1 MAFKASDYPE
11 IRNASEAYDVA
22 RAEFQRLDRQ
32 LNETSTSSPTYK
44 DLVTRRNEAK
54 QEMDT
59 ALKKYQDITKK
70 RKAEFEADQ
79 KKKADRKKS
88 ETLKRKL
95 KTLKDDRQRALDR
108 GDSTDAV
115 DNAIK
120 KAQDELDKITADRK
134 KTAEA
139 PGRPDGVP
147 ASATFSAVTG
157 QWTLGNKKWDS
168 KGKAITTTPKGP
180 TGPTGDT
187 GDGKGKGP
195 TKVTGPTG
203 APIATTATG
212 PVPTT
217 ATTADF
223 DKVLA
228 QAQATFGGIDELFKT
243 NEELRSLLTRAVG
256 DPNKI
261 GDEFTVERFISE
273 LENTNWFK
281 TNAGPIRQRGFYQRQ
296 YDALKNKL
304 KLDDP
309 NYKEKLAE
317 LDRTSEFGR
326 GLVDTI
332 QTVNEYVTQLLGFGA
347 LDDATVRSIAS
358 DIYLYA
364 NEDDAVKI
372 RNAVLAAAKFGPG
385 RAIGG
390 QAAETLADL
399 KTIAGANGFDLEA
412 QFKTELPTWLDR
424 IAKGESPEVYK
435 KIIRDAAKA
444 AYNVSDR
451 VGALMDQGVDLDTIY
466 SPYRNVMAS
475 ILEVNPRTVTLKDLS
490 EKGVFGGKQEMN
502 LYDFQK
508 TVRRD
513 PRWQYTQNARDDMA
527 NTALTLLRNFGFQG

>member
-59 ALKKYQDITKK
+59 ALKKFQDLTKK
-70 RKAEFEADQ
+70 RKDEFEANQ
-79 KKKADRKKS
+79 KKKADREK
-88 ETLKRKL
+88 TKRLRAKL
-95 KTLKDDRQRALDR
+95 KTLEDDRQRALDR
-108 GDSTDAV
+108 GDSTSVID
-115 DNAIK
+115 DAIK
-120 KAQDELDKITADRK
+120 KAQDDLDKITVAK
-134 KTAEA
+134 KKEAEA
-139 PGRPDGVP
+139 PGRPAGVP

-168 KGKAITTTPKGP
+168 KGKAITAKKPE
-180 TGPTGDT
+180 
-187 GDGKGKGP
+187 
-195 TKVTGPTG
+195 TKVAEQPKVEDTEKPKAEDAGKDKKK
-203 APIATTATG
+203 
-212 PVPTT
+212 PVVDTEEP
-217 ATTADF
+217 DF
-223 DKVLA
+223 NKVLA
-228 QAQATFGGIDELFKT
+228 QAQSAFGGIDELFKT
-243 NEELRSLLTRAVG
+243 NEELRGLLTKAVG

-296 YDALKNKL
+296 YEALKNKL

-309 NYKEKLAE
+309 KYKEKLAE

-372 RNAVLAAAKFGPG
+372 RNAVLSAAKFGPG

-390 QAAETLADL
+390 QAAETLAGL
-399 KTIAGANGFDLEA
+399 KSIAGANGFDLET

-435 KIIRDAAKA
+435 KIIRDAAKT

-466 SPYRNVMAS
+466 SPYKNVMAS
-475 ILEVNPRTVTLKDLS
+475 VLELNPQTITLKDLAS
-490 EKGVFGGKQEMN
+490 KGIFGAKEEMN
-502 LYDFQK
+502 LFDFQK
-508 TVRRD
+508 MLRRD
-513 PRWQYTQNARDDMA
+513 PRWQYTANAREDVS
-527 NTALTLLRNFGFQG
+527 NVALNVLRDFGFQG